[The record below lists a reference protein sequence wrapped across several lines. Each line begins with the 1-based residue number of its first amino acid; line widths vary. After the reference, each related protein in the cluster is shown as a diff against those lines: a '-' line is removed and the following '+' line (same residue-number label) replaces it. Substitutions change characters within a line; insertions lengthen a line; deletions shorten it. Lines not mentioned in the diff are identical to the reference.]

1 MTQTNEV
8 QPEQAEQ
15 ETRAK
20 ILQSALMLCHTKGY
34 TNVTTESIAAQAGVP
49 ESAVGELWPS
59 KAAVVIDAF
68 RAAIGD
74 RFAPLDTGDFAADLR
89 AQLTAIAR
97 IFGDPNVAPHLQ
109 QVIGEAQHDET
120 IMTAFHDRVFGP
132 NRSAATA
139 LFESAQR
146 NGQIRR
152 DLDLDAAIDLVF
164 APFWFRLLL
173 HTGPMGD
180 DYAAS
185 ITDLALAGLR

>member
-8 QPEQAEQ
+8 QAGQSEK

-20 ILQSALMLCHTKGY
+20 ILRSALMLCHDQGY
-34 TNVTTESIAAQAGVP
+34 KNVTMESIARHADVTEAVAGR
-49 ESAVGELWPS
+49 LWPS

-68 RAAIGD
+68 RGAIGD
-74 RFAPLDTGDFAADLR
+74 RFAPLNTGDFEADLR

-139 LFESAQR
+139 LFESAQQ
-146 NGQIRR
+146 NGRIRR
-152 DLDLDAAIDLVF
+152 DLDMDAAIDLVF

>member
-8 QPEQAEQ
+8 QPEQSEK

-20 ILQSALMLCHTKGY
+20 ILRSALMLCHAQGY
-34 TNVTTESIAAQAGVP
+34 KNVTMESIAGHAGLT
-49 ESAVGELWPS
+49 EAVVGGLWPS

-68 RAAIGD
+68 SDAIGD
-74 RFAPLDTGDFAADLR
+74 RFSPLDTGDFEADLR

-139 LFESAQR
+139 LFKRAQQ
-146 NGQIRR
+146 NGRIRR

-164 APFWFRLLL
+164 APFWFKLLL
-173 HTGPMGD
+173 HTGRTGE